1 MSDIQLKYNDIFH
14 AILSMDVYHRG
25 VNSGL
30 KPLDNVTKVGTATV
44 VRDSQDESLELR

>member
-25 VNSGL
+25 VNSAITVTVTEII
-30 KPLDNVTKVGTATV
+30 DSFSNV
-44 VRDSQDESLELR
+44 